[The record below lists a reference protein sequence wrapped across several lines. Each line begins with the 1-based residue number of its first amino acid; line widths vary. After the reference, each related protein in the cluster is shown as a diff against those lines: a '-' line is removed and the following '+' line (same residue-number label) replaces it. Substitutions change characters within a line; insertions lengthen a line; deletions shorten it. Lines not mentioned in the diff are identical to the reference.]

1 MDKDLELRKIQSLT
15 NELCYFAQILRKQTV
30 SFLTSASN
38 KDIYKYQYLETKQVI
53 SNILNQ
59 I

>member
-1 MDKDLELRKIQSLT
+1 MDKVKELRKIECLA
-15 NELCYFAQILRKQTV
+15 NELCYFAQILRKQKV
-30 SFLTSASN
+30 AFLTRDSN
-38 KDIYKYQYLETKQVI
+38 KDMYKYQYLETKQVI

>member
-1 MDKDLELRKIQSLT
+1 MDKNQELRKIECLT
-15 NELCYFAQILRKQTV
+15 NELCYFAQILRKQKV
-30 SFLTSASN
+30 SFLTSDTN
-38 KDIYKYQYLETKQVI
+38 KAIYEYQYLETKQVI